1 VSRVLYPGSFDPLHN
16 GHYEIIELAARLFG
30 EVVVAVMVNRE
41 KPDGFFPL
49 DEREAMIVESLE
61 PLTDVRVETHTGLA
75 IDVAKEVE
83 ANFIVKGLR
92 NLGDLEVEMQMAQT
106 NLAVAGVHTVFLPSS
121 SGLGYLSSRFI
132 REIAKEGGDVSA
144 LVPGPVA
151 ARLKER
157 FSR

>member
-16 GHYEIIELAARLFG
+16 GHYEIIELASRLFG

-49 DEREAMIVESLE
+49 DEREAMIIESLE
-61 PLTDVRVETHTGLA
+61 PLADARVETHTGLA
-75 IDVAKEVE
+75 IDVAKQVE
-83 ANFIVKGLR
+83 ADFIVKGLR
-92 NLGDLEVEMQMAQT
+92 SLGDLEVEMQMAQT
-106 NLAVAGVHTVFLPSS
+106 NLAVGGVHTVFLPSS
-121 SGLGYLSSRFI
+121 SGLGHLSSRFI